1 MSDETPATA
10 PPGLIERLL
19 DGVGDAVF
27 ATWPDGTILLWNRR
41 ATELFGWAKSE
52 ALGKNLLSLTPGSK
66 LASEAQEMLET
77 LQGGQRWEG
86 EVQFRRA
93 DGSTFPG
100 RVSAAPALDEDDRLE
115 AISFLAHDRT
125 AELRQQEKL
134 AEHAR
139 QVEHR
144 NEQLRS
150 LAVAAA
156 HNFQEPVRDV
166 VAHTQRIEAM
176 LADRTEPELKE
187 TFETVQ
193 AGALRMR
200 DLARGLNRY
209 AELAEHEPKIET
221 VDLERIVEDA
231 RATYKDLIDQ
241 TEATVT
247 VGDLP
252 TVLCDPEDL
261 AVVFEALLENA
272 LDFRSDE
279 PPRVDISAERREDTW
294 IVSVTD
300 NGIGID
306 PDMHERIFRPFQRA
320 HSYDQRA
327 GIGLG
332 LTIARELVE
341 ASGGNLWVDSELG
354 EGATFYVALP
364 APTDQAIPD
373 ASVGE
378 HAPST
383 LPAEE
388 ATSDVFADTS

>member
-1 MSDETPATA
+1 MSDETAATV
-10 PPGLIERLL
+10 PPGLIERVL
-19 DGVGDAVF
+19 DAVGDAVF
-27 ATWPDGTILLWNRR
+27 ATWPDGTIFLWNRR

-52 ALGKNLLSLTPGSK
+52 AVGKNLLSLTPGSK

-93 DGSTFPG
+93 EGSTFPG
-100 RVSAAPALDEDDRLE
+100 RVSAAPVMDEDDRLE

-125 AELRQQEKL
+125 EELRQQERL

-176 LADRTEPELKE
+176 LADLTQPELE
-187 TFETVQ
+187 DAFETVRE
-193 AGALRMR
+193 GALRMR

-209 AELAEHEPKIET
+209 AELAEHEPEIET
-221 VDLERIVEDA
+221 VDLGQIVEDA
-231 RATYKDLIDQ
+231 RETYQDLIDETQ
-241 TEATVT
+241 ATVT

-252 TVLCDPEDL
+252 TVLSDPEDL
-261 AVVFEALLENA
+261 TAVFEALLENA

-279 PPRVDISAERREDTW
+279 PPRIEISASRRDDTW
-294 IVSVTD
+294 IVSVSD

-320 HSYDQRA
+320 HSYDERA

-332 LTIARELVE
+332 LTIAREFVE
-341 ASGGNLWVDSELG
+341 ACGGNLWVDSELG

-364 APTDQAIPD
+364 APGDEPIPGV
-373 ASVGE
+373 SVGE
-378 HAPST
+378 RAPST
-383 LPAEE
+383 VPASE
-388 ATSDVFADTS
+388 ASSDVFADAS